1 MFLLFVFRYSSE
13 TKNCFKNKSETH
25 PKDTG
30 FINVASK
37 TVLETYKSSVFRNG
51 DWNVAEPRLVRHSV
65 TCDDFH
71 IKPFSTEDCE
81 DLKEQKE
88 KNGEL
93 NESEKGKFLINP
105 KGNLHCI
112 TCKLK

>member
-30 FINVASK
+30 FVNVAVK
-37 TVLETYKSSVFRNG
+37 TALETHKSSVFRNG

-81 DLKEQKE
+81 ELKEQEE
-88 KNGEL
+88 KIREI
-93 NESEKGKFLINP
+93 NESEEEKFPINP

-112 TCKLK
+112 KCKLK

>member
-1 MFLLFVFRYSSE
+1 M
-13 TKNCFKNKSETH
+13 
-25 PKDTG
+25 
-30 FINVASK
+30 ASK
-37 TVLETYKSSVFRNG
+37 TALETYKSSVFRNG
-51 DWNVAEPRLVRHSV
+51 DWNVDEPHLVRHSA
-65 TCDDFH
+65 TCNDFH

-81 DLKEQKE
+81 DSKEQKE

-112 TCKLK
+112 TCKI